1 MFSQFHDT
9 DIKCGYIGLND
20 RQYDVLRR
28 MLSAN
33 EITLRNAMSFAGFN
47 SLSYAEAESYDI
59 IFVDIEG
66 LGGLDR
72 AIDPLANLR
81 LDNPTVPVVMIS
93 DQFSRDDFGTSRQTL
108 GDVSLRSPVLY
119 PSLELSLFE
128 ALENNKSWQENVF
141 YHVKDIAA

>member
-33 EITLRNAMSFAGFN
+33 EITLRNAMSFAG
-47 SLSYAEAESYDI
+47 AESYDI